1 MALTNLSKEHTNNL
15 LVALNENNILSNQI
29 LTNKKGQHATIA
41 KLEIL
46 YRQMEFLK
54 SEITRVMAEGEITS
68 LLNKAKIKC
77 LKCPGNTYHLFQKIA
92 EADKTINL
100 DDCYYLSK
108 LHPRELG
115 SLTKDNYMGS
125 FLLKDDFTW
134 IQVLDY

>member
-1 MALTNLSKEHTNNL
+1 MALTNLSKDHTNNL
-15 LVALNENNILSNQI
+15 LLALNENIILSTQI
-29 LTNKKGQHATIA
+29 LTNKKGQHSTIA

-54 SEITRVMAEGEITS
+54 SEINRVMEEGAITS

-77 LKCPGNTYHLFQKIA
+77 IKFPGNTYHLFQKIG
-92 EADKTINL
+92 EDDKHLNL

>member
-1 MALTNLSKEHTNNL
+1 MALTNLSKDHTNNL
-15 LVALNENNILSNQI
+15 LVALNENKIVSNQI

-77 LKCPGNTYHLFQKIA
+77 LKCPGNTYHLFQKKNKNDEI
-92 EADKTINL
+92 INET
-100 DDCYYLSK
+100 DMYYLSK

-115 SLTKDNYMGS
+115 DLTKDNYLGS